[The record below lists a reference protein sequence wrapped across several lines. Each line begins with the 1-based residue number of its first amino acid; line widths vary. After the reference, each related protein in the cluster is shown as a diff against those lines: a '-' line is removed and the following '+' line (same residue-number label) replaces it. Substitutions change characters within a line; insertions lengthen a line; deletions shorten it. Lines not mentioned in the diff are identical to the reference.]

1 MEGQSMSAVTRRSF
15 LYTTGATAAAG
26 VTLLGPAAARA
37 ATASTASAPLNAR
50 TAGGIY
56 VAAGQTYTVS
66 ATTRVPDVTIEAG
79 GALTAPSGYS
89 LTMTVNGVEAGQR
102 LVATSAA
109 DTAFVPGRWSGDI
122 VLTVTTAD
130 DVAWQQHVYPFR
142 QAICVDAGGLVPAQ
156 SVLAAAVGGRVG
168 NSGANGVTIT
178 STGDCFDGVVVNGGS
193 YQLDGAAIT
202 LDGAGRCDFVG
213 YGAAIV
219 ANGTGTRL
227 VVDGAVVRNHGIVR
241 TAAIADNG
249 ATLVVKNSELSV
261 RNGPLPSGYIPTVNL
276 DTMEDAPWMLG
287 LNGAGDVRATNLL
300 GNNSVAAYV
309 NTSITSQS
317 WGALSTDSGSDCTLV
332 AVNSVVTN
340 TGDSGYGTYAIGN
353 ATEYLLGTEFNVGS
367 YATIFTGGNATYGD
381 SDPAAVAALN
391 ASLGLGLTE
400 AELRAIPS
408 RPTVVNSRQ
417 WGFMWHADDNNL
429 AITGG
434 TVVNSPH
441 ATFLNKGQQIVVTVD
456 GGNGARLNPGDGVI
470 VQVIDNDDPGPVMVD
485 GVLENAGVYTQPTGE
500 PTKVTTFDVTV
511 AHATD
516 SVLSFTDISLNG
528 DFYNGL
534 RGGPASGGGPG
545 GGPAVGLNLVLN
557 FASSQVAGVITA
569 TLAEHYADTIDSSN
583 WWELGHVSNT
593 AQAVINNGVIVA
605 LTDGSAWTVAGTS
618 YLSALSL
625 DATSRV
631 AGPRGRKVAMTVD
644 GTPTAITAGA
654 SYAGAIVLTVA

>member
-1 MEGQSMSAVTRRSF
+1 MSAVTRRSF
-15 LYTTGATAAAG
+15 LYTGGATAAAG
-26 VTLLGPAAARA
+26 VTLLAPPAARA
-37 ATASTASAPLNAR
+37 ATAKPRA
-50 TAGGIY
+50 AGGIY
-56 VAAGQTYTVS
+56 VAAGQTYTVA
-66 ATTRVPDVTIEAG
+66 ATTRVPAVTIEAG
-79 GALTAPSGYS
+79 GVLTAPSGCS
-89 LTMTVNGVEAGQR
+89 LTMTVNGVETGQQ

-109 DTAFVPGRWSGDI
+109 DTAFVAGRWSGDI

-130 DVAWQQHVYPFR
+130 DVTWQQHVYPFR
-142 QAICVDAGGLVPAQ
+142 QAIYVDATGLVPAY

-168 NSGANGVTIT
+168 SGGASGVSIT
-178 STGDCFDGVVVNGGS
+178 STGECFDGVVVNGGS
-193 YQLDGAAIT
+193 YSLDGAAIT

-213 YGAAIV
+213 YGAAIL

-241 TAAIADNG
+241 TAAISDNG

-261 RNGPLPSGYIPTVNL
+261 RNSPLPDGYIPTVNL

-300 GNNSVAAYV
+300 GNNSIAAYV
-309 NTSITSQS
+309 NSSITSES
-317 WGALSTDSGSDCTLV
+317 WGVLSTDSGMDCTLV
-332 AVNSVVTN
+332 SVNSVVSN

-391 ASLGLGLTE
+391 ASLGLGLTD
-400 AELRAIPS
+400 AELRALRPRPS
-408 RPTVVNSRQ
+408 VVNSRRF
-417 WGFMWHADDNNL
+417 GFMNHQGTNTL
-429 AITGG
+429 TITGG
-434 TVVNSPH
+434 TIVNSPH
-441 ATFLNKGQQIVVTVD
+441 ATFLNKGSQTVVTVD
-456 GGNGARLNPGDGVI
+456 GSKGARFNPGDGII
-470 VQVIDNDDPGPVMVD
+470 VQVIDNDDPGPVMVN

-511 AHATD
+511 AQSTD
-516 SVLSFTDISLNG
+516 SVLSFSDISLNG
-528 DFYNGL
+528 NFYNGL
-534 RGGPASGGGPG
+534 RGGPATSGGGPG

-557 FASSQVAGVITA
+557 FASSQVTGVITA
-569 TLAEHYADTIDSSN
+569 TLAEHYVDTIDSSN

-593 AQAVINNGVIVA
+593 PQAVINNGVIVA
-605 LTDGSAWTVAGTS
+605 LTDGSAWTVTGTS

-631 AGPRGRKVAMTVD
+631 AGPRGKRVSLTVN
-644 GTPTAITAGA
+644 GTATAITPGA
-654 SYAGAIVLTVA
+654 SYTGAIVVTVA

>member
-1 MEGQSMSAVTRRSF
+1 MSVVTRRSF
-15 LYTTGATAAAG
+15 LYTGGATAAAG
-26 VTLLGPAAARA
+26 VTLLAPGAARA
-37 ATASTASAPLNAR
+37 ATGPAKAR
-50 TAGGIY
+50 SGGGVY
-56 VAAGQTYTVS
+56 VAAGQTYTVA
-66 ATTRVPDVTIEAG
+66 ATTRVPSVTIESG
-79 GALTAPSGYS
+79 GVLTAPAGYS
-89 LTMTVNGVEAGQR
+89 LTMTVNGVETGQK

-109 DTAFVPGRWSGDI
+109 DTAFVAGSWRGDI
-122 VLTVTTAD
+122 VLSVTTED
-130 DVAWQQHVYPFR
+130 DVAWQQHTYPFR
-142 QAICVDAGGLVPAQ
+142 QAIYVDATGLVPAY

-168 NSGANGVTIT
+168 GSGALGVSIS

-193 YQLDGAAIT
+193 YELNGAAIT

-213 YGAAIV
+213 YGAALL

-261 RNGPLPSGYIPTVNL
+261 RNSPLPPGYIPTVNL

-300 GNNSVAAYV
+300 GNNSIAAYV
-309 NTSITSQS
+309 NSSITSQS

-332 AVNSVVTN
+332 AVNSVVAN

-381 SDPAAVAALN
+381 SDPATVAALN
-391 ASLGLGLTE
+391 ASLGLGLTS
-400 AELRAIPS
+400 AELRAIPH

-417 WGFMWHADDNNL
+417 WGFMWHADGNNL
-429 AITGG
+429 AISGG
-434 TVVNSPH
+434 TVVNSAH
-441 ATFLNKGQQIVVTVD
+441 ATFLNKGQQMAVTVD
-456 GGNGARLNPGDGVI
+456 GSKGARLNPADGVI
-470 VQVIDNDDPGPVMVD
+470 VQVIDNDDPGPVMVN

-511 AHATD
+511 AQSTD
-516 SVLSFTDISLNG
+516 SVLTFSDISLNG
-528 DFYNGL
+528 NFYNGL
-534 RGGPASGGGPG
+534 RGGPATAGGGPG

-557 FASSQVAGVITA
+557 FASSQVTGVVTA

-593 AQAVINNGVIVA
+593 AQVVINNGVIVA
-605 LTDGSAWTVAGTS
+605 LTDGSTWSVTGTS

-631 AGPRGRKVAMTVD
+631 TGPHGRRVAMTVD

-654 SYAGAIVLTVA
+654 SYTGAIVLTVT